1 MYQSKYVFP
10 CHVISGNRV
19 TIPDSV
25 VKAWN
30 IKKGQT
36 LKITFELD
44 KPELK
49 GIVI

>member
-10 CHVISGNRV
+10 CKIISGRRI

-25 VKAWN
+25 YKALEL
-30 IKKGQT
+30 KKGQT

-44 KPELK
+44 KPNIK

>member
-1 MYQSKYVFP
+1 MYQSKYTFP
-10 CHVISGNRV
+10 CDVISGNRI
-19 TIPDSV
+19 TIPNSV

-30 IKKGQT
+30 VHKGQV